1 MESEHNLN
9 LGHRIQERREQMGL
23 SLRELAN
30 QAGVTASFLSQL
42 ERGQSNPSL
51 KSLQAIAK
59 TLEVS
64 IFYLLVEQSSSSHY
78 LVRRRQ
84 GPHVSLSDSNVDLET
99 RTPGPEMDQKMLAFV
114 GRLQPGYDH
123 DVIPA
128 RLPTQ
133 ECIHILKG
141 CLWVELEAAGY
152 ILDTGDSITFD
163 GMNLRRLAVS
173 GEQETVY
180 LSFSTHRPFEVNR

>member
-1 MESEHNLN
+1 MESEQNLK

-51 KSLQAIAK
+51 KSLQAIAN
-59 TLEVS
+59 TLGVS
-64 IFYLLVEQSSSSHY
+64 IFYLLVEESSDSHY
-78 LVRRRQ
+78 LVRNRQ
-84 GPHVSLSDSNVDLET
+84 GPRFFLSDSNVDLEAIS
-99 RTPGPEMDQKMLAFV
+99 PGPETEQKMLAFV

-123 DVIPA
+123 EVVPS
-128 RLPTQ
+128 RLPTE
-133 ECIHILKG
+133 ECIHVLTG
-141 CLWVELEAAGY
+141 HLRVELETTSY
-152 ILDTGDSITFD
+152 TLDCGDSITFD
-163 GMNLRRLAVS
+163 GINLRRLTVI

-180 LSFSTHRPFEVNR
+180 LSFSTPPCV